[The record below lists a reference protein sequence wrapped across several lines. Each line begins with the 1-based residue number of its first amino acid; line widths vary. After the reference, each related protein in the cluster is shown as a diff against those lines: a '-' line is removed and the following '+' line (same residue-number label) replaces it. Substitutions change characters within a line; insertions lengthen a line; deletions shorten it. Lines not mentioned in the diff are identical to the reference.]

1 MKTGRYRTFSEHLRS
16 LAKDERST
24 FMIDKNVV
32 LTASAVID
40 ELATMLEHA
49 RNVHYID
56 QIIIDNLR
64 CTNKSSTR
72 KN

>member
-1 MKTGRYRTFSEHLRS
+1 
-16 LAKDERST
+16 
-24 FMIDKNVV
+24 MIDKNVV